1 MNFIYLACLLFSL
14 VGLALLDFRFKLAF
28 GKNPKAAAVSILV
41 PYVIFVIWDFAGI
54 NLGIFFKGE
63 SNLLTGV
70 MVAPHFPIEELFF
83 LGVLCYTT
91 LILATSIAR
100 VKK

>member
-14 VGLALLDFRFKLAF
+14 VGLALLDWRFKLAF
-28 GKNPKAAAVSILV
+28 SRNWKAAATAIAV
-41 PYVIFVIWDFAGI
+41 PYLIFVIWDFAGI

-63 SNLLTGV
+63 SKLLTGI
-70 MVAPHFPIEELFF
+70 MVAPHFPVEELFF

-91 LILATSIAR
+91 LILTTSIAR
-100 VKK
+100 LKK